1 MHVWDG
7 VVPEADIQVYG
18 KAGYGGRV
26 GPGKKPALM
35 VVDVTTAFLGDRPEP
50 ILKSIE
56 RFPNSCGEAGWKA
69 LEEIRKLVDEAREG
83 GIPIIYSAGA
93 AKETWQAGR
102 WAEKHQRT
110 LESENRKLSAKEHIP
125 RQIAPRQE
133 DFVVEKMKPSA
144 FFGTTLASH
153 LVSLGVDTLVVTG
166 CATSGCVR
174 ATVTDAFSY
183 NFRVLVVEE
192 GTFDRGEVSHK
203 VNLFD
208 LNQKYADVV
217 STETALRYLKSA
229 SAMRETARLVNEP
242 QVFSYDP
249 V

>member
-1 MHVWDG
+1 MPVWDG
-7 VVPEADIQVYG
+7 VVPETDIDVYR
-18 KAGYGGRV
+18 KAGYGGKV
-26 GPGKKPALM
+26 GPGKHPALM

-56 RFPNSCGEAGWKA
+56 RFPNSCGEAGWRA
-69 LEEIRKLVDEAREG
+69 VEVIRSLLQAAREK
-83 GIPIIYSAGA
+83 GIPVIYSAGA
-93 AKETWQAGR
+93 AKGTWQAGR
-102 WAEKHQRT
+102 WAEKHRRT
-110 LESENRKLSAKEHIP
+110 LEPQNRELSSKDHIP
-125 RQIAPRQE
+125 RQIAPRPQ

-208 LNQKYADVV
+208 LDQKYGDVV
-217 STETALRYLKSA
+217 SAATALEYLRSA
-229 SAMRETARLVNEP
+229 GRQAQAPVSEP
-242 QVFSYDP
+242 PTYSYDSM
-249 V
+249 